1 MKKQLLAVLALFL
14 LLFSSCKKENDESK
28 YYLKFKKD
36 GTWITWK
43 NALGELGPDL
53 MDETKTNLGISAR
66 DEAMKDAFDISLQ
79 VDGSNLTTGTYSS
92 DMYFMPILY
101 LDNTTT
107 NSMLGY
113 HNSEPSP
120 GRPDPLYVVTIT
132 SITDKEIKGTFTGN
146 YITSIEDDTKVLE
159 ITEGEFFVPRVR

>member
-1 MKKQLLAVLALFL
+1 MPFRKGAKIVLT
-14 LLFSSCKKENDESK
+14 NES
-28 YYLKFKKD
+28 
-36 GTWITWK
+36 
-43 NALGELGPDL
+43 
-53 MDETKTNLGISAR
+53 TKTETL
-66 DEAMKDAFDISLQ
+66 FYDI
-79 VDGSNLTTGTYSS
+79 NFT
-92 DMYFMPILY
+92 PILY